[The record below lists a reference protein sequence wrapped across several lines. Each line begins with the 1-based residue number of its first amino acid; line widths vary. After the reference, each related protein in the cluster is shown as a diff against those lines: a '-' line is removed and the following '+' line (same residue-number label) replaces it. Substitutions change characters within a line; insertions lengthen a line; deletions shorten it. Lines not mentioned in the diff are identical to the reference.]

1 MYIIN
6 WVIIDVVTIAIMINF
21 FKFLYLK
28 RYGKVA
34 CDYIKGELDIF
45 MIYCLTLTVGLYA
58 YYYLEQIFLL
68 DEKYTNG
75 IILTFFYG
83 GIGLISK
90 WLCQKWINQK
100 SKYKPTKEEYLF
112 IIEIAFIIVSIKMIS
127 ERIIGWVIPIAILFG
142 RMIWIDTMSIKEV
155 IESIKVGHDRIIETS
170 ILLLGG
176 IVLISYLMWY
186 FNWQRYVQI
195 VLAILYGVVILL
207 PVERIRKL
215 HRDRRR

>member
-1 MYIIN
+1 
-6 WVIIDVVTIAIMINF
+6 
-21 FKFLYLK
+21 
-28 RYGKVA
+28 
-34 CDYIKGELDIF
+34 
-45 MIYCLTLTVGLYA
+45 
-58 YYYLEQIFLL
+58 
-68 DEKYTNG
+68 
-75 IILTFFYG
+75 
-83 GIGLISK
+83 
-90 WLCQKWINQK
+90 
-100 SKYKPTKEEYLF
+100 
-112 IIEIAFIIVSIKMIS
+112 MIS

-176 IVLISYLMWY
+176 TVLISYLMWY

-195 VLAILYGVVILL
+195 VLAFLYGVVILL